1 MVAAV
6 ETHETNAARAEA
18 PPPAHDPEHP
28 SPVVGVS
35 KPRMLSVLG
44 PGLITGASDDDPSG
58 IATYSQA
65 GAQFGTALGWTMLL
79 CFPLMV
85 AVQMVSARIG
95 RTTGEGLARNLKRHG
110 HPALLHVIVWLVV
123 FANIINIGADL
134 SAMGASVEL
143 VGGGPR
149 WAWVLAFGV
158 LSILMQVFMQYTSY
172 VAWLKWLT
180 LALFAYVA
188 TLFLAHVP
196 WGAALTDLVWP
207 KITWS
212 QDYATTVVAVLGTT
226 ISPYLFFWQASQ
238 EAEDIRAFP
247 RRAALVYRPQQAEG
261 ALQRIRL
268 DTIVGMGVSNFVGL
282 AIIWTTAATLHARG
296 VTDIQTSADA
306 ARALEPIAG
315 AVATI
320 VFALGVVGTG
330 ILAIPVLAGS
340 AAYAVGEA
348 RGWKTGLGRQ
358 PLEAVSF
365 YVAVALATLL
375 GMGVTFMPMDPIKAL
390 YWSAV
395 INGAVAVPVIAA
407 MMSLAARR
415 KVMGNFPVRGL
426 LAWTGWATMIFM
438 AAATLFM
445 VGSWFV

>member
-1 MVAAV
+1 MVTPDVHTEHGTGDADK
-6 ETHETNAARAEA
+6 
-18 PPPAHDPEHP
+18 PPVLHDPEHP

-35 KPRMLSVLG
+35 RPRLLSVLG

-65 GAQFGTALGWTMLL
+65 GAQFGTSLGWTMLL

-110 HPALLHVIVWLVV
+110 HPALLHIIVWLVV
-123 FANIINIGADL
+123 LANIVNIGADL
-134 SAMGASVEL
+134 SAMGASVAL
-143 VGGGPR
+143 VFPGPS
-149 WAWVLAFGV
+149 WAYVLAFGIM
-158 LSILMQVFMQYTSY
+158 SIVMQVFMQYTSY

-196 WGAALTDLVWP
+196 WGQALGDLVWP
-207 KITWS
+207 KIEWS

-247 RRAALVYRPQQAEG
+247 RRTALVYRPSQGEG
-261 ALQRIRL
+261 ALERIRL

-282 AIIWTTAATLHARG
+282 AIIWTTAATLNAHG
-296 VTDIQTSADA
+296 IKDIQTSADA

-315 AVATI
+315 SIASI

-348 RGWKTGLGRQ
+348 RGWTTGLGRK
-358 PLEAVSF
+358 PLEAISF
-365 YVAVALATLL
+365 YAAVALATGI
-375 GMGVTFMPMDPIKAL
+375 GMLVTFLPVDPIKAL

-395 INGAVAVPVIAA
+395 VNGAVAVPVIGV

-415 KVMGNFPVRGL
+415 KVMGAFPVRGL
-426 LAWTGWATMIFM
+426 LAWTGWATMAFM

-445 VGSWFV
+445 VVGWFV